1 VLTRPGGELS
11 EVRWL
16 LWVIPVEWLIFFIML
31 RSTAKFLPEMFFP
44 SEK

>member
-1 VLTRPGGELS
+1 LS

-16 LWVIPVEWLIFFIML
+16 LWVIPVEWLIFIML